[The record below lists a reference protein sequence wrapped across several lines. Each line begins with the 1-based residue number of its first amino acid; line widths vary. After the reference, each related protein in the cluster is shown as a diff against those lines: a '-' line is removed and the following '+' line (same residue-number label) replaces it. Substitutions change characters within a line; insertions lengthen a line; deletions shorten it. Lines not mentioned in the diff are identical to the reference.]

1 MKKYFKILIILI
13 VLLLNNFIWYNFYT
27 KEKVKFKQAIIPSLT
42 DDFFTNQLILSILYD
57 QLTNVKK
64 YYNLNN
70 SFFHF

>member
-1 MKKYFKILIILI
+1 M
-13 VLLLNNFIWYNFYT
+13 LLLNNFIWYNFYT

-70 SFFHF
+70 LFFHF